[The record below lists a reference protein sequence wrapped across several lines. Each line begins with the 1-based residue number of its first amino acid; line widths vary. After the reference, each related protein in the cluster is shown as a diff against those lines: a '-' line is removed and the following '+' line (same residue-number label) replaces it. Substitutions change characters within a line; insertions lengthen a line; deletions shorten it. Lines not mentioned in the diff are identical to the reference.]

1 MKKIYIILLFLAF
14 SATAQDREVKTSKFV
29 NQTEIALLAGRSL
42 TGPSY
47 YYPYYPSPF
56 LASSSYIAYPY
67 PSTDYKEKNTG
78 SLSIQTFNGWRIRPR
93 TAVGLTTG
101 LDAYQGALI
110 MPLAAG
116 VRQVLFEKGPTLSK
130 IQASLDLG
138 AGTLWLDGKDEV
150 SKKGG
155 LMINPAVGFVFPTRS
170 GSAFLLNF
178 GYKYQYYSLSAAV
191 DKENFWEESRNIKR
205 LQVRLGFQ
213 F

>member
-1 MKKIYIILLFLAF
+1 MKKIYVILLFLAF

-42 TGPSY
+42 TGST
-47 YYPYYPSPF
+47 YYPVYYDLVPG
-56 LASSSYIAYPY
+56 SYQPY
-67 PSTDYKEKNTG
+67 PPSKPGYKEKNTG
-78 SLSIQTFNGWRIRPR
+78 SLSFQTFNGWRIKPR

-101 LDAYQGALI
+101 LDAYQGTLI
-110 MPLAAG
+110 MPVAAG
-116 VRQVLFEKGPTLSK
+116 VRQILFEKGPTLSK

-138 AGTLWLDGKDEV
+138 TGTLWLDGGDEV

-155 LMINPAVGFVFPTRS
+155 LMVNPAIGFVFPTRS

-178 GYKYQYYSLSAAV
+178 GYKYQHYSLSAAF

>member
-1 MKKIYIILLFLAF
+1 MKKLYILLFFIAF
-14 SATAQDREVKTSKFV
+14 GASAQEKEREVKTSKFV

-42 TGPSY
+42 KGSSMYYYPVWSSSS
-47 YYPYYPSPF
+47 YYPYYPSTP
-56 LASSSYIAYPY
+56 SY
-67 PSTDYKEKNTG
+67 KKGNTG
-78 SLSIQTFNGWRIRPR
+78 SFSFQTFNGWRIKPR

-110 MPLAAG
+110 MPVAAG
-116 VRQVLFEKGPTLSK
+116 VRHILYEKGPTLSK

-138 AGTLWLDGKDEV
+138 AGTLWLDGDEEAG
-150 SKKGG
+150 KKGG
-155 LMINPAVGFVFPTRS
+155 LMINPAVGFIFPTRS

-178 GYKYQYYSLSAAV
+178 GYKYQHYSLSSFYNN
-191 DKENFWEESRNIKR
+191 ENFIKETRNIKR

>member
-1 MKKIYIILLFLAF
+1 MKKIYVIMLFLAF

-42 TGPSY
+42 TGSTY
-47 YYPYYPSPF
+47 YYPYVYYTG
-56 LASSSYIAYPY
+56 LSSSIYPPY
-67 PSTDYKEKNTG
+67 PNTPTYKEKNTG
-78 SLSIQTFNGWRIRPR
+78 SLSFQTFNGWRIKPR

-116 VRQVLFEKGPTLSK
+116 VRQVLFEKGSTLSK

-138 AGTLWLDGKDEV
+138 TGTLWLDGRDEV

-155 LMINPAVGFVFPTRS
+155 LMVNPAIGFVFPTRS

-178 GYKYQYYSLSAAV
+178 GYKYQHYSISAAA

>member
-1 MKKIYIILLFLAF
+1 MKKLYVIILSFIVF
-14 SATAQDREVKTSKFV
+14 SASAQEREVKASRFV

-42 TGPSY
+42 TGSSIYYPPY
-47 YYPYYPSPF
+47 YYTSSSVYYPG
-56 LASSSYIAYPY
+56 Y
-67 PSTDYKEKNTG
+67 PSVPVYKKGNTG
-78 SLSIQTFNGWRIRPR
+78 SFSFQTFNGWRVQPR
-93 TAVGLTTG
+93 TVIGLTTG

-116 VRQVLFEKGPTLSK
+116 IRQILYEKGPTLSK

-138 AGTLWLDGKDEV
+138 AGTLWLDGAEDI

-155 LMINPAVGFVFPTRS
+155 LMVNPAVGFVFPTRS

-178 GYKYQYYSLSAAV
+178 GYKYQHYSLSAFYSK
-191 DKENFWEESRNIKR
+191 DNFTEETRNIKR

>member
-1 MKKIYIILLFLAF
+1 MKKIYILFLFLTF
-14 SATAQDREVKTSKFV
+14 SATAQEREVKTSRFV

-42 TGPSY
+42 TGSS
-47 YYPYYPSPF
+47 YYPYPYYYDLSN
-56 LASSSYIAYPY
+56 SSYLPY
-67 PSTDYKEKNTG
+67 PTTPDYKKRNTG
-78 SLSIQTFNGWRIRPR
+78 SLSIQTFNGWRVKPR

-101 LDAYQGALI
+101 LDAYQGMLM

-116 VRQVLFEKGPTLSK
+116 VRQVLYEKGPALSK

-138 AGTLWLDGKDEV
+138 TGLTGLDGNEEV
-150 SKKGG
+150 TKKGG
-155 LMINPAVGFVFPTRS
+155 LMVNPAIGFVFPTRS

-178 GYKYQYYSLSAAV
+178 GYKYQYYKLSTFYNK
-191 DKENFWEESRNIKR
+191 DYFTEESRNIKR

>member
-1 MKKIYIILLFLAF
+1 MKKIYIIMLFLAF
-14 SATAQDREVKTSKFV
+14 SATAQEREVKTSRFV

-42 TGPSY
+42 TGST
-47 YYPYYPSPF
+47 YYPYYY
-56 LASSSYIAYPY
+56 LASASSYLPYPY
-67 PSTDYKEKNTG
+67 PYTPNYKKKNTG
-78 SLSIQTFNGWRIRPR
+78 SLSLQTFNGWRIRPR
-93 TAVGLTTG
+93 TTVGLTTG

-110 MPLAAG
+110 MPVAAG

-138 AGTLWLDGKDEV
+138 AGTLWLDGEDDI

-178 GYKYQYYSLSAAV
+178 GYKYQYYTLSASTGN
-191 DKENFWEESRNIKR
+191 ESFWEESRNIKR

>member
-1 MKKIYIILLFLAF
+1 MKKLYILLFFIAF
-14 SATAQDREVKTSKFV
+14 GASAQEREVKTSRFV

-42 TGPSY
+42 KGTNTY
-47 YYPYYPSPF
+47 FYP
-56 LASSSYIAYPY
+56 AWSSYYPY
-67 PSTDYKEKNTG
+67 PSVPSYKKGNTG
-78 SLSIQTFNGWRIRPR
+78 SFSFQTFNGWRIKPR

-110 MPLAAG
+110 MPVAAG
-116 VRQVLFEKGPTLSK
+116 IRQIVYEKGPTLSK

-138 AGTLWLDGKDEV
+138 AGTLWLDGDEEM

-178 GYKYQYYSLSAAV
+178 GYKYQHYSLSSFYST
-191 DKENFWEESRNIKR
+191 DNFTEESRNIKR

>member
-1 MKKIYIILLFLAF
+1 MKTLYVILF
-14 SATAQDREVKTSKFV
+14 SFSVFFASAQEREVKTSRFV

-42 TGPSY
+42 TSGTIYYSPYYFTSGNL
-47 YYPYYPSPF
+47 YYPGYTPVPVYKKGNT
-56 LASSSYIAYPY
+56 ASF
-67 PSTDYKEKNTG
+67 
-78 SLSIQTFNGWRIRPR
+78 SIQTFNGWRLRPR
-93 TAVGLTTG
+93 TAIGLTTG

-116 VRQVLFEKGPTLSK
+116 VRQIIYEKGPTLSK

-138 AGTLWLDGKDEV
+138 VGTLWLDGADDR
-150 SKKGG
+150 SSKGG
-155 LMINPAVGFVFPTRS
+155 LVVNPAVGFVFPTRS

-178 GYKYQYYSLSAAV
+178 GYKYQHYSVSTFYTK
-191 DKENFWEESRNIKR
+191 DNFSEESRNIKR

>member
-14 SATAQDREVKTSKFV
+14 SATAQEREVKTSKFV

-42 TGPSY
+42 TGATAH
-47 YYPYYPSPF
+47 PYYW
-56 LASSSYIAYPY
+56 LASGSSSYVPYPY
-67 PSTDYKEKNTG
+67 PYTPNYKKKNTG
-78 SLSIQTFNGWRIRPR
+78 SFSFQTFNGWRVRPR

-110 MPLAAG
+110 MPVAAG
-116 VRQVLFEKGPTLSK
+116 VRQELFEKGPTLSK

-138 AGTLWLDGKDEV
+138 TGTLWLDGEDDI

-155 LMINPAVGFVFPTRS
+155 LMINPSVGFVFPTRS

-178 GYKYQYYSLSAAV
+178 GYKYQYYTLLTTYS
-191 DKENFWEESRNIKR
+191 KENFTEETRNIKR

>member
-1 MKKIYIILLFLAF
+1 MKKIYIIMLFLAF
-14 SATAQDREVKTSKFV
+14 SATAQEREVKTSKFV

-42 TGPSY
+42 TGST
-47 YYPYYPSPF
+47 YYPYY
-56 LASSSYIAYPY
+56 LTSSSSFYVPYPY
-67 PSTDYKEKNTG
+67 PTNYKKKNTG
-78 SLSIQTFNGWRIRPR
+78 SLSIQTFNGWRVRPR

-110 MPLAAG
+110 MPVAAG

-138 AGTLWLDGKDEV
+138 TGTFWLDGEDDI

-178 GYKYQYYSLSAAV
+178 GYKYQYYTLLTTYS
-191 DKENFWEESRNIKR
+191 KENFIEETRNIKR

>member
-1 MKKIYIILLFLAF
+1 MKNCYIFFLFLSFAGV
-14 SATAQDREVKTSKFV
+14 AQEREVKTSRFV

-42 TGPSY
+42 KGPSNY
-47 YYPYYPSPF
+47 YY
-56 LASSSYIAYPY
+56 LASSYYPWY
-67 PSTDYKEKNTG
+67 PPAPVYSKGNTG
-78 SLSIQTFNGWRIRPR
+78 SFSVQTFNGWRIRPK

-116 VRQVLFEKGPTLSK
+116 LRHTLYEKGPTLSK
-130 IQASLDLG
+130 LQASLDLG
-138 AGTLWLDGKDEV
+138 AGTLWLDGEEGVTKN
-150 SKKGG
+150 GG
-155 LMINPAVGFVFPTRS
+155 LLINPAIGFVFPTRS

-178 GYKYQYYSLSAAV
+178 GYKYQHYSLSYFYS
-191 DKENFWEESRNIKR
+191 KENFTEETRNIKR